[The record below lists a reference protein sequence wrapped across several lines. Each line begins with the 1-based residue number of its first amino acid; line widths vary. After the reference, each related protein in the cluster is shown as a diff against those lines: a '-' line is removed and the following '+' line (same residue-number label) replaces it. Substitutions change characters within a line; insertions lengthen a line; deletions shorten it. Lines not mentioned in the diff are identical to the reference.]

1 MEIAHVEYFEDR
13 PSLGPTSKPSGRGGR
28 STFRL
33 RSGCR
38 KGSRHL
44 ARSSAFASIC
54 HGAGSSVVHMA
65 RAAACCEETGPGLIG
80 CANGTAAGRA
90 ARVSLPYLW
99 GPKHPKALMNCS
111 LRAV

>member
-1 MEIAHVEYFEDR
+1 
-13 PSLGPTSKPSGRGGR
+13 
-28 STFRL
+28 
-33 RSGCR
+33 
-38 KGSRHL
+38 
-44 ARSSAFASIC
+44 
-54 HGAGSSVVHMA
+54 MA

-90 ARVSLPYLW
+90 ARISLPYLW